1 MKIKFKNEGEKNS
14 LADGVFEIW
23 SWKIIVPGLMIPP
36 RDLKIGTDG
45 VCQTCLQRK
54 KKKKEKVTVIRKSR
68 IKKEAGYWPGEK
80 CRSWVVVASVE
91 RKTESETGV
100 CGPTMERKTRFSK
113 DLVWVG
119 KIIGVFIKFYLILK
133 G

>member
-54 KKKKEKVTVIRKSR
+54 KKKRKGYSDKKKQDQEGGR
-68 IKKEAGYWPGEK
+68 ILAWRKMQKLGGGPQRGAEDRERNWGVWTHDGEK
-80 CRSWVVVASVE
+80 D
-91 RKTESETGV
+91 T
-100 CGPTMERKTRFSK
+100 
-113 DLVWVG
+113 
-119 KIIGVFIKFYLILK
+119 I
-133 G
+133 

>member
-1 MKIKFKNEGEKNS
+1 MKIKFKNEKKKF
-14 LADGVFEIW
+14 LWLTVFEIW

-54 KKKKEKVTVIRKSR
+54 KKGYSDERKSR

-80 CRSWVVVASVE
+80 CRSWVVIASVE
-91 RKTESETGV
+91 RKTERNWGLWTDDGQ
-100 CGPTMERKTRFSK
+100 K
-113 DLVWVG
+113 DTL
-119 KIIGVFIKFYLILK
+119 
-133 G
+133 